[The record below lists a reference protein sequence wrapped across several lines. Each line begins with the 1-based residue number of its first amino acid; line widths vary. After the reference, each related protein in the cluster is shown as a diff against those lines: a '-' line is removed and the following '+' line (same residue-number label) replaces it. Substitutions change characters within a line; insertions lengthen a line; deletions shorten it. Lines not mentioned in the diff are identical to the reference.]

1 MASRLN
7 GRKSEETQGDSD
19 GQGSLVCC
27 SSWGHK
33 LSDRNDLATEQ
44 QQQQQKDM
52 RERNGSA
59 LHINQESDVTR
70 RLLQG
75 THIDTNNACLEQP
88 LNMLYREVHSK
99 TLREAKN

>member
-1 MASRLN
+1 MYVKVSRRKISE
-7 GRKSEETQGDSD
+7 GREGERTQRKG
-19 GQGSLVCC
+19 GEG
-27 SSWGHK
+27 
-33 LSDRNDLATEQ
+33 
-44 QQQQQKDM
+44 KDM